1 LSELNSH
8 VVLIVEDAV
17 ELAQIAQIALH
28 RMGLQT
34 YHAPNGQRA
43 LDFLA
48 SNRPDL
54 MLLDIGLPGMS
65 GWDILEAIKTNE
77 NATFPIIIL
86 TASGDP
92 VNRLIGRLQERVIR
106 YMVKPFSVDDL
117 ARAVREALGTAS

>member
-1 LSELNSH
+1 MSESNSH
-8 VVLIVEDAV
+8 VILIVEDAV

-48 SNRPDL
+48 GNRPDL

-77 NATFPIIIL
+77 NADFPIIIL

-117 ARAVREALGTAS
+117 SRAVREALGTAG

>member
-8 VVLIVEDAV
+8 VILIVEDAV

-28 RMGLQT
+28 RMGLAT

-65 GWDILEAIKTNE
+65 GWDVLEAIKSNE
-77 NATFPIIIL
+77 DADFPIIIL
-86 TASGDP
+86 TAAGDP

-106 YMVKPFSVDDL
+106 YMVKPFSVDEL
-117 ARAVREALGTAS
+117 SRAVREALGAGG

>member
-1 LSELNSH
+1 LSDSQ
-8 VVLIVEDAV
+8 VILIVEDAV
-17 ELAQIAQIALH
+17 ELAQIALH
-28 RMGLQT
+28 RMGLET
-34 YHAPNGQRA
+34 HHAPNGQRA

-65 GWDILEAIKTNE
+65 GWDILEALKTNE
-77 NATFPIIIL
+77 NADFPIIIL

-117 ARAVREALGTAS
+117 SRAVREALGTAS

>member
-1 LSELNSH
+1 LSDSQ
-8 VVLIVEDAV
+8 VILIVEDAV

-28 RMGLQT
+28 RMGLET
-34 YHAPNGQRA
+34 HHAPNGQRA

-65 GWDILEAIKTNE
+65 GWDILEALKTNE
-77 NATFPIIIL
+77 NADFPIIIL

-117 ARAVREALGTAS
+117 SRAVREALGTAS